1 MSKAFFIDYVR
12 QLIIQ
17 TLEQEH
23 IKNPNLVGGDNQV
36 NLFSFYEQLVNQDEV
51 DRYVE
56 MYRQLTDQQNRIGLI
71 ANGIIASPEN
81 PTITNLNKSTI
92 VPLSFTCAFRLTLED
107 RDLML
112 ETIDNLISIHKGRKV
127 DIAQFDNGKLF
138 MVGTMGNN
146 VEGVPL
152 VRIGD
157 FIGTKQAID
166 NQTVNQF
173 VSSRLTT
180 LNSQPYNFNISELL
194 LSTRTRYVYFGE
206 NNLLKVAIYNN
217 ATQEWEEKVD
227 DNSYDDVLFPPQHTS
242 FTKYKVS
249 ISFDAMRVNEPRTL
263 NGKEFIEISFGGN
276 ATIVN
281 NGVKLGN
288 DLTKLSIQKNKLITK
303 DGAVNLNN
311 VVHWLEPL
319 EMPSGN
325 NADTQLNRL
334 MSNNFVTNTHT
345 DSITISNRYT
355 FICDDELLVEQWYNY
370 ARYGEQSN
378 GLQTTITPNIIYKI
392 NEYYISW
399 GAIKKKE
406 YLAKI
411 VESIDID
418 NNENDVLTISV
429 PFQVQGENN

>member
-1 MSKAFFIDYVR
+1 MSKAFFIDYIR

-23 IKNPNLVGGDNQV
+23 IKNPNLVGGINQV
-36 NLFSFYEQLVNQDEV
+36 NLFSFYEQLVNQSEV

-56 MYRQLTDQQNRIGLI
+56 MYKQLADQQNRSGLI

-81 PTITNLNKSTI
+81 PTITNINKGTI
-92 VPLSFTCAFRLTLED
+92 VPLSFTCAFRLLLED

-138 MVGTMGNN
+138 VVGTIGNN
-146 VEGVPL
+146 VDGNPL
-152 VRIGD
+152 AKNGDYIGD
-157 FIGTKQAID
+157 AIGVD
-166 NQTVNQF
+166 VNINTF
-173 VSSRLTT
+173 VTNKVTYLE
-180 LNSQPYNFNISELL
+180 SQGIVFENKNNGAFVLGSYF
-194 LSTRTRYVYFGE
+194 YFGYNTELNVAVYEYDE
-206 NNLLKVAIYNN
+206 NTQTNKWVLKLDSGNYSNI
-217 ATQEWEEKVD
+217 
-227 DNSYDDVLFPPQHTS
+227 LFPPEHNS

-249 ISFDAMRVNEPRTL
+249 ISFDAMRTNEPRTL
-263 NGKEFIEISFGGN
+263 NGKEVIEISFGGN
-276 ATIVN
+276 ATVVN
-281 NGVKLGN
+281 KSIKLGN
-288 DLTKLSIQKNKLITK
+288 DLTKVCVQKHKLVTK
-303 DGAVNLNN
+303 DLEQPLDN
-311 VVHWLEPL
+311 VEHWLEPL

-355 FICDDELLVEQWYNY
+355 FICDDDETLLDQWYDY
-370 ARYGEQSN
+370 GRYGT
-378 GLQTTITPNIIYKI
+378 QTTITPNIIYKVT
-392 NEYYISW
+392 ELYSSW
-399 GAIKKKE
+399 GLVKKKQ

-418 NNENDVLTISV
+418 NNENDVLTIAI
-429 PFQVQGENN
+429 PFQKQGENN